1 MKKLKY
7 ERAEIEVALIDPNM
21 DIITISNPGGMG
33 DFGNFEEPGFAGYN
47 PLNEK

>member
-7 ERAEIEVALIDPNM
+7 ERVEIELVLIDPNM
-21 DIITISNPGGMG
+21 DIITISPPGGMG
-33 DFGNFEEPGFAGYN
+33 DSGNPEEPGFVGYS